1 MNAKEITKGILWA
14 VIQLTGICILVWL
27 MFLLKTLLIYM
38 LIAGVVSLI
47 GRPINQFLIGQL
59 KMSTVL
65 ASSISI
71 LILLGL
77 LITLFSLF
85 VPLLIQ
91 QGENLSLLDVNLL
104 KDNIGTLVNEISIY
118 FKLDNSFWQ
127 QQLSVDNLF
136 QNVNNYGRTDIFCP
150 HLFF

>member
-65 ASSISI
+65 ASSVSI

-104 KDNIGTLVNEISIY
+104 KDNIGSLVNEISIY
-118 FKLDNSFWQ
+118 FKLDIMRPYRLFMIYIKMIKKI
-127 QQLSVDNLF
+127 LS
-136 QNVNNYGRTDIFCP
+136 
-150 HLFF
+150 